1 MKAINVKEHSKEIIS
16 VFENVYYSAAEA
28 AYKVFGLNASI
39 EKKLLVPNFYNIYLK
54 NPLSITGY
62 DYLTSKNSLNRLIGT
77 LVHNDYYTQKIMF
90 KITENEID
98 VYVTHW
104 NWKEEEEEHND
115 VIDELI
121 NLVEKQGDSGCSI
134 WRSNEDK
141 TRFCEII
148 EKLREYKELYDQIEQ
163 EFNQSEKNI

>member
-1 MKAINVKEHSKEIIS
+1 MKVINSEEHSNEIIS
-16 VFENVYYSAAEA
+16 VFKSVYDKFAKAIYKNGAYSA
-28 AYKVFGLNASI
+28 VRIGPLI
-39 EKKLLVPNFYNIYLK
+39 PNFYNIYLE

-62 DYLTSKNSLNRLIGT
+62 DYLTSTNNLDRLIEA

-90 KITENEID
+90 KIKENEID

-104 NWKEEEEEHND
+104 NWKEEEEHND

-134 WRSNEDK
+134 WRSNEDE

-148 EKLREYKELYDQIEQ
+148 EKLREYKELYDQTEQ